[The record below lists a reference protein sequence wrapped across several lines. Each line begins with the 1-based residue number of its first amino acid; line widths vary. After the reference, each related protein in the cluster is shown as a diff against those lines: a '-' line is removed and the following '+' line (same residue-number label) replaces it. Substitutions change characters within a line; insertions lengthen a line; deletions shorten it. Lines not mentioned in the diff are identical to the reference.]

1 MVCLFPLTGKRKN
14 FRIFSLFSFVQ
25 RVTSPIQYDI
35 SRKDAYIFL
44 YYVNEVIK
52 SMRTGRILTWKHT
65 LFLILLLTIAV
76 SLSFPAFYLLRRT
89 KAILTEEVQ
98 SKAVDIAHT
107 ISSVLEMEIDMY
119 QKLSET
125 ENLNKDDELWSYY
138 QKLNGM
144 MRSIKSK
151 ADADFI
157 FTGRYID
164 DQTSGYVL
172 DGEDPES
179 ELFSPFG
186 STDGMNPTELLA
198 YHQQKSMASD
208 VETDPA
214 WGSFL
219 TGYSP
224 IIDARDGTMVGLVG
238 VDYSADFIQGRI
250 KRIAQ
255 ILIISFVLITLL
267 TSIALETIILIA
279 HEKGHTDELTKLGNK
294 RAFNKAM
301 RQFQSQATRFKRP
314 YAVLLMDI
322 DLFKNIND
330 EYGHPVGDKVL
341 VAVAKAILYA
351 SDQEQFCFR
360 YGGDEFAVLIPQ
372 AESMQALRVKR
383 MIQEEVRNI
392 IIPVLGKQRFTVSIG
407 IKVWNKGTSIEDMI
421 SEADVNLCKEKRNS
435 ASSLF

>member
-25 RVTSPIQYDI
+25 QVTSPIQYDI

-65 LFLILLLTIAV
+65 LFLILLLIIGIA
-76 SLSFPAFYLLRRT
+76 LSFPAIYLLKRT
-89 KAILTEEVQ
+89 QTVLTEETQ
-98 SKAVDIAHT
+98 SKAVDIAHAV
-107 ISSVLEMEIDMY
+107 SSFLEMDIEQY
-119 QKLSET
+119 RKLSET
-125 ENLNKDDELWSYY
+125 EAITEEDKLWQYY
-138 QKLNGM
+138 QKANGLM
-144 MRSIKSK
+144 QSIKSK
-151 ADADFI
+151 ADATFI
-157 FTGRYID
+157 YTIRYLD
-164 DQTSGYVL
+164 DQTLEYVL
-172 DGEDPES
+172 DGEDPKTD
-179 ELFSPFG
+179 LFSPHG
-186 STDGMNPTELLA
+186 STDEMNSIELLA
-198 YHQQKSMASD
+198 FQTEQPIASD
-208 VETDPA
+208 VIRAPG

-224 IIDARDGTMVGLVG
+224 IIDNRDGTMVGLVG
-238 VDYSADFIQGRI
+238 VDYSADFLWERLKLITR
-250 KRIAQ
+250 
-255 ILIISFVLITLL
+255 ILIISFGLITLVA
-267 TSIALETIILIA
+267 SIAIETLILIA

-301 RQFQSQATRFKRP
+301 KQFQSQATRFKRP

-330 EYGHPVGDKVL
+330 EYGHPVGDRVL

-372 AESMQALRVKR
+372 VENMQALRVKR

-392 IIPVLGKQRFTVSIG
+392 IIPELGKQRFTVSIG

-421 SEADVNLCKEKRNS
+421 SEADVNLYKEKRNS

>member
-1 MVCLFPLTGKRKN
+1 
-14 FRIFSLFSFVQ
+14 
-25 RVTSPIQYDI
+25 
-35 SRKDAYIFL
+35 
-44 YYVNEVIK
+44 
-52 SMRTGRILTWKHT
+52 MRTGRILTWKHI
-65 LFLILLLTIAV
+65 LFLILFLTIAV

-89 KAILTEEVQ
+89 KAVLTEEVG

-119 QKLSET
+119 RKLSET
-125 ENLNKDDELWSYY
+125 ENLNKDDELWPYY
-138 QKLNGM
+138 QKLNEM
-144 MRSIKSK
+144 MRSIKRK

-198 YHQQKSMASD
+198 YQQQKSMASD
-208 VETDPA
+208 VETDPD

-224 IIDARDGTMVGLVG
+224 IIDYRDGTMVGLVG
-238 VDYSADFIQGRI
+238 VDYSADFIQDRI

-255 ILIISFVLITLL
+255 ILIISFALITLL

-279 HEKGHTDELTKLGNK
+279 HEKAHTDELTKLGNK
-294 RAFNKAM
+294 RAFNRALKHLH
-301 RQFQSQATRFKRP
+301 SQAIRFKRP

-372 AESMQALRVKR
+372 AENMQALRVKR

-392 IIPVLGKQRFTVSIG
+392 IIPELGMQRFTVSIG
-407 IKVWNKGTSIEDMI
+407 SKVWNKGSSIEDMI
-421 SEADVNLCKEKRNS
+421 SEADVNLYKEKRNS
-435 ASSLF
+435 ASSLS